1 MTAKQMDRFIWL
13 GVSAWPDIEWWHQY
27 CLKWNGTTMMF
38 KARKDRADFDI
49 SIVVSDAL
57 GGHLGVW
64 SGEWPQVVLAEVG
77 GARLSGRIMVK
88 ELIPIVVAGLL
99 HIHFVKLRALPSSK
113 HFGYHFI
120 H

>member
-1 MTAKQMDRFIWL
+1 
-13 GVSAWPDIEWWHQY
+13 
-27 CLKWNGTTMMF
+27 MMF

-77 GARLSGRIMVK
+77 GARLSGRAEHHGK
-88 ELIPIVVAGLL
+88 GAHPYSGGRLASHPFCQVACL
-99 HIHFVKLRALPSSK
+99 AL
-113 HFGYHFI
+113 F
-120 H
+120 